1 MSGTVGDLFPST
13 VGDALGQ
20 KESPT
25 VGSLFSEKE
34 QYDPKTGMPTNE
46 SIFQQYMTPKGI
58 TFDPNEGMHVSP
70 KDKFLYHTKDP
81 YQEPLVH
88 ETERNFW
95 NAYVGGAKKILHSLN
110 KNLPSSE
117 DISQMP
123 SKTKEFLTQKNNVEK
138 NLVSVGDIIPSI
150 GGMGAGIVGDVI
162 VRGEALLQGKT
173 WKESGE
179 AGNIAAAQDMENLGR
194 PFHKLYEEH
203 TKDMAPSNLDNI
215 MNVFVNVANWST
227 KQISRVTG
235 LNDNDATSLKN
246 IAMLLGP
253 AKAASLAVRGTV
265 AGGMA
270 INAGLRA
277 FGDVVGEGVT
287 KGFKVEVPKEQTISD
302 FLDDNI
308 KTRQKTEPRSLMGQQ
323 QLDLLNEKSPVN
335 VKESTLTPRAA
346 EDLDIS
352 RQKGFTIGK
361 QTPRRQGDL
370 FPNTLPGKV
379 EKTVQEE
386 KPSLQADL
394 FPKELERAK
403 EESKPVAIQ
412 KQIEPD
418 SLYGTF
424 KSSFAK
430 YYSREPSAQA
440 SQAFNAFDTF
450 QAREKLRLYQ
460 DLNNIN
466 DLVKDPKEQEVLT
479 QWLQGNDVQLGKEGM
494 AAVRQLRG
502 IFDRWGELGVKYGVL
517 SDLRDMYA
525 PGMWKET
532 QSLYGRISGG
542 SRKAHKIFQD
552 YKEGKE
558 AGYTPITENALA
570 LAHHYVKGM
579 MLAIGRKQLKEV
591 LEEKGMIV
599 QGQHQGFVPVNLKGL
614 EEYTVDPSI
623 AEELHF
629 AYASKNVYTGLAKLE
644 GLSYALKR
652 NALGYSLFHPFTL
665 YTTMLIMHPDKFA
678 VTGRFARM
686 AVNSLLPQKFMDKL
700 PEGVKNYFTIPEL
713 QLLRDQNVNPEV
725 IEQLAQGHVQLTLG
739 HEHPIVEES
748 GNLYNF
754 TREISQFFEQNF
766 PMGVPVVNGFIRL
779 NKAIDHFTWQGIHTG
794 FKTMLFMHEFN
805 ELRKNNIEAH
815 ELNPSKYPLRTSQ
828 EIAHDAGLSV
838 NVLLG
843 GLNWRDLAAS
853 TKNQLLRTGL
863 MKLIK
868 PTSRRVW
875 HQIQLAPDWNTST
888 IASWTLALGK
898 NTGLRG
904 LIKPQTLADLQRQ
917 YILKAA
923 LYYGILANGL
933 NMHWNNGKPIWENED
948 PTTIVLPDGKK
959 LQVGKHLFEI
969 IKWGMQPRQEFINKQ
984 NISLK
989 ELEEQA
995 LQVEY
1000 IKVGGDSPKMK
1011 DSLKHLLKIF
1021 RPISVSNLTDANS
1034 SLYGLIAFP
1043 TSGLDYKQQEE
1054 RKQKSKEKAKQ
1065 TRMEKKYKKYEY
1077 TGN

>member
-34 QYDPKTGMPTNE
+34 QYDSKTGMPTNE

-95 NAYVGGAKKILHSLN
+95 NAYSPFVKDAGTVGKAVGEQTIKDIKHLPLGIYHNAATLAEMPYDILKSALGIAGNVGGRIYSLATGHNWEEAGKQGSETQQKVNEWFGSPLERLYQNITGDRTPDDVQELSNVIGIASTWGAKKI
-110 KNLPSSE
+110 
-117 DISQMP
+117 
-123 SKTKEFLTQKNNVEK
+123 SK
-138 NLVSVGDIIPSI
+138 
-150 GGMGAGIVGDVI
+150 
-162 VRGEALLQGKT
+162 
-173 WKESGE
+173 
-179 AGNIAAAQDMENLGR
+179 
-194 PFHKLYEEH
+194 
-203 TKDMAPSNLDNI
+203 
-215 MNVFVNVANWST
+215 
-227 KQISRVTG
+227 VTG
-235 LNDNDATSLKN
+235 INLEDANLLKDSL
-246 IAMLLGP
+246 LTFGP
-253 AKAASLAVRGTV
+253 VKLASLAVRGTTLGAM
-265 AGGMA
+265 AGQA
-270 INAGLRA
+270 SVRA
-277 FGDVVGEGVT
+277 FGDVVGEGVK

-302 FLDDNI
+302 FLDENI
-308 KTRQKTEPRSLMGQQ
+308 KTRQS
-323 QLDLLNEKSPVN
+323 
-335 VKESTLTPRAA
+335 
-346 EDLDIS
+346 
-352 RQKGFTIGK
+352 K

-370 FPNTLPGKV
+370 FPNTLPGKA

-450 QAREKLRLYQ
+450 QAREKLRLHQ
-460 DLNNIN
+460 ELNNIN

-502 IFDRWGELGVKYGVL
+502 IFDRWGELGIRYGVL

-542 SRKAHKIFQD
+542 SLKAHKIFQD

-599 QGQHQGFVPVNLKGL
+599 KGQHQGFVPVNLKGL

-665 YTTMLIMHPDKFA
+665 YTTMLFMHPGKFV

-713 QLLRDQNVNPEV
+713 RLLRDQNVNPEV

-754 TREISQFFEQNF
+754 TKEISQFFEQNF
-766 PMGVPVVNGFIRL
+766 PIGVPVVNGFIRL

-815 ELNPSKYPLRTSQ
+815 DLNPAKYPLRTSQ

-863 MKLIK
+863 MKLMK

-948 PTTIVLPDGKK
+948 PTTVILPDGKK

-984 NISLK
+984 NIPLK
-989 ELEEQA
+989 ELEEQT

-1000 IKVGGDSPKMK
+1000 IKVGEGSPKMK
-1011 DSLKHLLKIF
+1011 DSLKHFFKIF